1 MKYFIALF
9 FLLSSLFIT
18 AQDTLTVMAYNI
30 LNYPASNASKADTLK
45 PIIKH
50 VQPDIFLITE
60 LTSFSG
66 INLILNDAL
75 NVDGVSHYQNATY
88 TDGPDTDN
96 MLFYNS
102 NKLELYSQHEITTA
116 LRNISEY
123 VLFYKSSGLGPGD
136 DTIFIHCY
144 MAHLKASQGWSNE
157 QERNQEAVVFK
168 NYLDNK
174 AATLEN
180 VLFAGDMNIYGDYE
194 AAYNTILN
202 GGSVNLYDPIN
213 SPGLWHANSF
223 FANVHT
229 QSPRTATLPDG
240 GSNGG
245 MDDRFD
251 WIFVSDDVR
260 SGHNYLKYIPNSY
273 LALGND
279 GNHYNKSILDA
290 PTNTSVPYNV
300 LEALYYM
307 SDHLPVVMKTEIG
320 YSVGM
325 KEQVTTPWKGYYA
338 NQHFYFSSE
347 NMEEKLMVEV
357 YDVLGKLIQTA
368 HFNNQKEFQLA
379 ITENIKGVFFV
390 KITTNK
396 TQQSF
401 KLLGW

>member
-9 FLLSSLFIT
+9 FLFSSLFIS

-30 LNYPASNASKADTLK
+30 LNYPASNFSKADTLK

-75 NVDGVSHYQNATY
+75 NVDGVTHYQNATY
-88 TDGPDTDN
+88 FDGPDTDN

-102 NKLELYSQHEITTA
+102 NKLELYSQYEIPTS

-123 VLFYKSSGLGPGD
+123 VLFYKSPGLGPGD

-157 QERNQEAVVFK
+157 QQRNQEAVVFK

-180 VLFAGDMNIYGDYE
+180 VVFGGDMNIYGDFE
-194 AAYNTILN
+194 PAHNTILN

-213 SPGLWHANSF
+213 APGLWHANSF
-223 FANVHT
+223 FADIHT
-229 QSPRTATLPDG
+229 QSPRTALLPDG

-251 WIFVSDDVR
+251 WIFISDDVR
-260 SGHNYLKYIPNSY
+260 SGHNYFKYIPNSY
-273 LALGND
+273 YALGND
-279 GNHYNKSILDA
+279 GNHYNQSILA
-290 PTNTSVPYNV
+290 TPTNTSAPQNV
-300 LEALYYM
+300 IEALHYM
-307 SDHLPVVMKTEIG
+307 SDHLPVIMKTEIG
-320 YSVGM
+320 YNVSI
-325 KEQVTTPWKGYYA
+325 KEVVAHPWKGYFA
-338 NQHFYFSSE
+338 NQHFYFSSD
-347 NMEEKLMVEV
+347 NIEEILTVEV
-357 YDVLGKLIQTA
+357 YDLLGKLIQTA
-368 HFNNQKEFQLA
+368 QFNNLNQFQLA
-379 ITENIKGVFFV
+379 LNKNIKGVFIL
-390 KITTNK
+390 KITSNK

-401 KLLGW
+401 KLLAQ

>member
-75 NVDGVSHYQNATY
+75 NVDGINYYQNATY

>member
-9 FLLSSLFIT
+9 FLFSSLFIT

-75 NVDGVSHYQNATY
+75 NVDGISHYQSATY
-88 TDGPDTDN
+88 FDGPDTDN

-102 NKLELYSQHEITTA
+102 NKLELYSQYEIPTS

-123 VLFYKSSGLGPGD
+123 VLFYKSPGLGPGD

-157 QERNQEAVVFK
+157 QQRNQEAVVFK

-174 AATLEN
+174 ATTLEN
-180 VLFAGDMNIYGDYE
+180 IIFAGDMNIYGDYE
-194 AAYNTILN
+194 AAFNTILN

-213 SPGLWHANSF
+213 TPGLWHANSF

-251 WIFVSDDVR
+251 WMFVSDDVR
-260 SGHNYLKYIPNSY
+260 SGHNYFKYIPNSY
-273 LALGND
+273 YALGND
-279 GNHYNKSILDA
+279 GNHYNQSILAA
-290 PTNTSVPYNV
+290 PSNTSVPQNV
-300 LEALYYM
+300 LEALHYM
-307 SDHLPVVMKTEIG
+307 SDHLPVIMKTEIG
-320 YSVGM
+320 YTVGV
-325 KEQVTTPWKGYYA
+325 KEMAVQSWKGYYA
-338 NQHFYFSSE
+338 NQYFHFSSE
-347 NMEEKLMVEV
+347 NVEEKLTIEI
-357 YDVLGKLIQTA
+357 YDLLGKLIQTA
-368 HFNNQKEFQLA
+368 QFNNQNQFQLA
-379 ITENIKGVFFV
+379 INENIKGIFIL
-390 KITTNK
+390 KITSTK
-396 TQQSF
+396 TQQNF
-401 KLLGW
+401 KLLAQ

>member
-75 NVDGVSHYQNATY
+75 NVDGINYYQNATY

-102 NKLELYSQHEITTA
+102 NKLELYSQHEITTV

-123 VLFYKSSGLGPGD
+123 VLFYKSPGLGPGD

-157 QERNQEAVVFK
+157 QQRNQEAVVFK

-202 GGSVNLYDPIN
+202 GGSVKLYDPIN

-240 GSNGG
+240 GSIGG

-251 WIFVSDDVR
+251 WIFVTDDVR

>member
-9 FLLSSLFIT
+9 FLFSSLLIS

-66 INLILNDAL
+66 VGLILNDAL
-75 NVDGVSHYQNATY
+75 NVDGVSYYQSATY
-88 TDGPDTDN
+88 FNGPDTDN

-102 NKLELYSQHEITTA
+102 NKLELYSQYEIPTA

-123 VLFYKSSGLGPGD
+123 VLFYKSPGLGPGD

-174 AATLEN
+174 ATTLEN
-180 VLFAGDMNIYGDYE
+180 VIFGGDMNIYGDYE
-194 AAYNTILN
+194 AAFNTILN

-213 SPGLWHANSF
+213 APGLWHANSL

-229 QSPRTATLPDG
+229 QSPRTALLPDG

-251 WIFVSDDVR
+251 WIFISDDVR
-260 SGHNYLKYIPNSY
+260 NGTNHLQYVPNSY
-273 LALGND
+273 YALGND
-279 GNHYNKSILDA
+279 GNHYNQSILAA
-290 PTNTSVPYNV
+290 PTNTSAPQNII
-300 LEALYYM
+300 EALHYM
-307 SDHLPVVMKTEIG
+307 SDHLPVIMKTEIG
-320 YSVGM
+320 YNVSI
-325 KEQVTTPWKGYYA
+325 KEVAAQPWEGYFA
-338 NQHFYFSSE
+338 NQHFYFSSD
-347 NMEEKLMVEV
+347 NIEEILTVEI
-357 YDVLGKLIQTA
+357 YDFLGKLIQTA
-368 HFNNQKEFQLA
+368 QFNNQNQFQLA
-379 ITENIKGVFFV
+379 INKNIKGVFIL
-390 KITTNK
+390 KITSNK

-401 KLLGW
+401 KLLAQ

>member
-30 LNYPASNASKADTLK
+30 LNYPASSASKADTLK

-60 LTSFSG
+60 LTSYSG
-66 INLILNDAL
+66 VGLILNDAL
-75 NVDGVSHYQNATY
+75 NVDGVSHYQSATY
-88 TDGPDTDN
+88 FNGPDTDN

-213 SPGLWHANSF
+213 APGLWHANSF

-320 YSVGM
+320 YNVSI
-325 KEQVTTPWKGYYA
+325 KEVANTPWKGYYA
-338 NQHFYFSSE
+338 NQYFHFSSK
-347 NMEEKLMVEV
+347 NVEEKLTIEV
-357 YDVLGKLIQTA
+357 YDLLGKLIQTA
-368 HFNNQKEFQLA
+368 QFNNQNQFQLA
-379 ITENIKGVFFV
+379 INENIKGVFIL
-390 KITTNK
+390 KITSNK

-401 KLLGW
+401 KLLAQ

>member
-9 FLLSSLFIT
+9 FLFSSLFIT

-75 NVDGVSHYQNATY
+75 NVDGISHYQSVTY
-88 TDGPDTDN
+88 FDGPDTDN
-96 MLFYNS
+96 MIFYNS
-102 NKLELYSQHEITTA
+102 NKLELNSQYEIPTS

-123 VLFYKSSGLGPGD
+123 VLFYKSPGLGPGD

-157 QERNQEAVVFK
+157 QQRNQEAVVFK

-174 AATLEN
+174 ATTLEN
-180 VLFAGDMNIYGDYE
+180 IIFAGDMNIYGDYE
-194 AAYNTILN
+194 AAFNTILN

-213 SPGLWHANSF
+213 TPGLWHANSF

-251 WIFVSDDVR
+251 WMFVSDDVR
-260 SGHNYLKYIPNSY
+260 S
-273 LALGND
+273 
-279 GNHYNKSILDA
+279 
-290 PTNTSVPYNV
+290 
-300 LEALYYM
+300 
-307 SDHLPVVMKTEIG
+307 
-320 YSVGM
+320 
-325 KEQVTTPWKGYYA
+325 
-338 NQHFYFSSE
+338 
-347 NMEEKLMVEV
+347 
-357 YDVLGKLIQTA
+357 
-368 HFNNQKEFQLA
+368 
-379 ITENIKGVFFV
+379 
-390 KITTNK
+390 
-396 TQQSF
+396 
-401 KLLGW
+401 

>member
-75 NVDGVSHYQNATY
+75 NVDGINYYQNATY

-157 QERNQEAVVFK
+157 QQRNQEAVVFK

-194 AAYNTILN
+194 AAYNTIIN
-202 GGSVNLYDPIN
+202 GGSVKLYDPIN
-213 SPGLWHANSF
+213 TPGLWHANSF

-229 QSPRTATLPDG
+229 QSPRTALLPDG
-240 GSNGG
+240 GSIGG

-251 WIFVSDDVR
+251 WIFVTDDVR

-390 KITTNK
+390 KITTNT

>member
-75 NVDGVSHYQNATY
+75 NVDGINYYQNATY

-157 QERNQEAVVFK
+157 QQRNQEAVVFK

-368 HFNNQKEFQLA
+368 QFNNQKEFQLA

>member
-9 FLLSSLFIT
+9 FLFSSLFIT

-75 NVDGVSHYQNATY
+75 NVDGISHYQSATY
-88 TDGPDTDN
+88 FDGPDTDN

-102 NKLELYSQHEITTA
+102 NKLELYSQYEIPTS

-123 VLFYKSSGLGPGD
+123 VLFYKSPGLGPGD

-157 QERNQEAVVFK
+157 QQRNQEAVVFK

-174 AATLEN
+174 ATTLEN
-180 VLFAGDMNIYGDYE
+180 IIFAGDMNIYGDYE
-194 AAYNTILN
+194 AAFNTILN

-213 SPGLWHANSF
+213 TPGLWHANSF

-251 WIFVSDDVR
+251 WMFVSDDVR
-260 SGHNYLKYIPNSY
+260 SGHNYFKYIPNSY
-273 LALGND
+273 YALGND
-279 GNHYNKSILDA
+279 GNHYNQSILAA
-290 PTNTSVPYNV
+290 PSNTSVPQNV
-300 LEALYYM
+300 LEALHYM
-307 SDHLPVVMKTEIG
+307 SDHLPVIMKTEIG
-320 YSVGM
+320 YTVGV
-325 KEQVTTPWKGYYA
+325 KEMAVQSWKGYYA
-338 NQHFYFSSE
+338 VSYTHLTLPTNR
-347 NMEEKLMVEV
+347 EV
-357 YDVLGKLIQTA
+357 
-368 HFNNQKEFQLA
+368 
-379 ITENIKGVFFV
+379 
-390 KITTNK
+390 
-396 TQQSF
+396 
-401 KLLGW
+401 

>member
-75 NVDGVSHYQNATY
+75 NVDGINYYQNATY

-157 QERNQEAVVFK
+157 QQRNQEAVVFK

-194 AAYNTILN
+194 AAYNTIIN
-202 GGSVNLYDPIN
+202 GGSVKLYDPIN

-251 WIFVSDDVR
+251 WIFVTDDVR

-368 HFNNQKEFQLA
+368 QFNNQKEFQLA

>member
-144 MAHLKASQGWSNE
+144 MAHLKASQGASNE
-157 QERNQEAVVFK
+157 QQRNQEAVVFK

-194 AAYNTILN
+194 AAYNTIIN

-251 WIFVSDDVR
+251 WIFVTDDVR

-307 SDHLPVVMKTEIG
+307 SDHLPVVMKIEIG

>member
-1 MKYFIALF
+1 
-9 FLLSSLFIT
+9 
-18 AQDTLTVMAYNI
+18 MAYNI
-30 LNYPASNASKADTLK
+30 LNYPASNTSKADTLK

-50 VQPDIFLITE
+50 IQPDIFLVTE

-75 NVDGVSHYQNATY
+75 NVDGVSHYQSATY
-88 TDGPDTDN
+88 FDGPDTDN

-102 NKLELYSQHEITTA
+102 NKLELYSQYEIPTS

-123 VLFYKSSGLGPGD
+123 VLFYKSPGLGPGD

-157 QERNQEAVVFK
+157 QQRNQEAVVFK

-174 AATLEN
+174 ATTLEN
-180 VLFAGDMNIYGDYE
+180 VVFAGDMNIYGDYE
-194 AAYNTILN
+194 AAFNTILN

-213 SPGLWHANSF
+213 TPGLWHANSF

-251 WIFVSDDVR
+251 WMFISDDVR
-260 SGHNYLKYIPNSY
+260 SGHNYFKYIPNSY
-273 LALGND
+273 YALGND
-279 GNHYNKSILDA
+279 GNHYNQSILAA
-290 PTNTSVPYNV
+290 PANISAPQNII
-300 LEALYYM
+300 EALHYM
-307 SDHLPVVMKTEIG
+307 SDHLPVIMKTEIG
-320 YSVGM
+320 YTVGI
-325 KEQVTTPWKGYYA
+325 KEEATHPWKGYFN
-338 NQHFYFSSE
+338 NQHFYFSSK
-347 NMEEKLMVEV
+347 NIEEKLTVEV
-357 YDVLGKLIQTA
+357 YDLLGKLIQTA
-368 HFNNQKEFQLA
+368 QFNNQHQFQLA
-379 ITENIKGVFFV
+379 LNKNIKGVFIL
-390 KITTNK
+390 KITSNK

-401 KLLGW
+401 KLLAQ

>member
-9 FLLSSLFIT
+9 FLFSSLFIT

-75 NVDGVSHYQNATY
+75 NVDGISHYQSATY
-88 TDGPDTDN
+88 FDGPDTDN
-96 MLFYNS
+96 MIFYNS
-102 NKLELYSQHEITTA
+102 NKLELYSQYEIPTS

-123 VLFYKSSGLGPGD
+123 VLFYKSPGLGPGD

-157 QERNQEAVVFK
+157 QQRNQEAVVFK

-174 AATLEN
+174 ATTLEN
-180 VLFAGDMNIYGDYE
+180 IIFAGDMNIYGDYE
-194 AAYNTILN
+194 AAFNTILN

-213 SPGLWHANSF
+213 TPGLWHANSF

-251 WIFVSDDVR
+251 WMFVSDDVR
-260 SGHNYLKYIPNSY
+260 SGHNYFKYIPNSY
-273 LALGND
+273 YALGND
-279 GNHYNKSILDA
+279 GNHYNQSILAA
-290 PTNTSVPYNV
+290 PSNTSVPQNV
-300 LEALYYM
+300 LEALHYM
-307 SDHLPVVMKTEIG
+307 SDHLPVIMKTEIG
-320 YSVGM
+320 YTVGV
-325 KEQVTTPWKGYYA
+325 KEMAVQSWKGYYA
-338 NQHFYFSSE
+338 NQYFHFSSE
-347 NMEEKLMVEV
+347 NVEEKLTIEI
-357 YDVLGKLIQTA
+357 YDLLGKLIQTA
-368 HFNNQKEFQLA
+368 QFNNQNQFQLA
-379 ITENIKGVFFV
+379 INENIKGIFIL
-390 KITTNK
+390 KITSTK
-396 TQQSF
+396 TQQNF
-401 KLLGW
+401 KLLAQ

>member
-75 NVDGVSHYQNATY
+75 NVDGINYYQNATY

-157 QERNQEAVVFK
+157 QQRNQEAVVFK

>member
-1 MKYFIALF
+1 MKYFIVLF
-9 FLLSSLFIT
+9 FLFSSLFIT

-75 NVDGVSHYQNATY
+75 NVDGISHYQSATY
-88 TDGPDTDN
+88 YDGPDTDN

-102 NKLELYSQHEITTA
+102 NKLELYSQYEIPTS

-123 VLFYKSSGLGPGD
+123 VLFYKSPGLGPGD

-157 QERNQEAVVFK
+157 QQRNQEAVVFK

-180 VLFAGDMNIYGDYE
+180 VIFAGDMNIYGDYE
-194 AAYNTILN
+194 AAFNTILN

-223 FANVHT
+223 FANIHT
-229 QSPRTATLPDG
+229 QSPRTAILPDG

-251 WIFVSDDVR
+251 WMFVSDDVR
-260 SGHNYLKYIPNSY
+260 SGHNYFKYIPNSY
-273 LALGND
+273 YALGND
-279 GNHYNKSILDA
+279 GNHYNQSILAA
-290 PTNTSVPYNV
+290 PTNTSAPQNII
-300 LEALYYM
+300 EALHYM
-307 SDHLPVVMKTEIG
+307 SDHLPVIMKTEIG
-320 YSVGM
+320 YNVSI
-325 KEQVTTPWKGYYA
+325 KEEATTPWKGYYA
-338 NQHFYFSSE
+338 NQYFHFSSE
-347 NMEEKLMVEV
+347 NVEEKLTIEI
-357 YDVLGKLIQTA
+357 YDLLGKLLQTA
-368 HFNNQKEFQLA
+368 QINNQNQFQLA
-379 ITENIKGVFFV
+379 INKNIKGVFIL
-390 KITTNK
+390 KITSNK

-401 KLLGW
+401 RLLTQ

>member
-1 MKYFIALF
+1 MKYFIVFF

-75 NVDGVSHYQNATY
+75 NVDGINYYQNATY
-88 TDGPDTDN
+88 TNGPDTDN

-102 NKLELYSQHEITTA
+102 NKLELYSQYEIPTS

-123 VLFYKSSGLGPGD
+123 VLFYKSPGLGPGD

-157 QERNQEAVVFK
+157 QQRNQEAVVFK

-180 VLFAGDMNIYGDYE
+180 VIFAGDMNIYGDYE
-194 AAYNTILN
+194 VAFSTILN

-223 FANVHT
+223 FANIHT
-229 QSPRTATLPDG
+229 QSPRTALLPDG

-251 WIFVSDDVR
+251 WMFVSDDVR
-260 SGHNYLKYIPNSY
+260 SGHNYFKYIPNSY
-273 LALGND
+273 YALGND
-279 GNHYNKSILDA
+279 GNHYNQSILAA
-290 PTNTSVPYNV
+290 PTNTSAPQNII
-300 LEALYYM
+300 EALHYM
-307 SDHLPVVMKTEIG
+307 SDHLPVIMKTEIG
-320 YSVGM
+320 YNVSI
-325 KEQVTTPWKGYYA
+325 KEVATIPWKGYYA
-338 NQHFYFSSE
+338 NQYFHFSSE
-347 NMEEKLMVEV
+347 NVEKKLTIEI
-357 YDVLGKLIQTA
+357 YDLLGKLIQTA
-368 HFNNQKEFQLA
+368 QFNNQNQFQLA
-379 ITENIKGVFFV
+379 INENIKGVFIL
-390 KITTNK
+390 KITSNK
-396 TQQSF
+396 IQQSF
-401 KLLGW
+401 KLLAQ